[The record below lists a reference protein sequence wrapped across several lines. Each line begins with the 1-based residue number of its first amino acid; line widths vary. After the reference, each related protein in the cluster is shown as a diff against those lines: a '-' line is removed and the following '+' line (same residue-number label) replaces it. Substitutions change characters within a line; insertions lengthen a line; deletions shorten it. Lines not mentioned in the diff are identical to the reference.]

1 MRAPFRVALIGLG
14 NVGGALARRLVEDAD
29 RITLAAGRPIALEG
43 IAVAHPEGRRA
54 LAPLRPAVQL
64 LAQPQ
69 LDAIVEVMGGIE
81 PASTY
86 ISTALQA
93 GRQVITANKQLVA
106 AQGPPLACLGPL
118 RFEASVASAI
128 PIVETLAD
136 ALGADRIG
144 SIMGI
149 LNGTTN
155 SMLAAMGGGASYADA
170 LADAQ
175 RRGLA
180 EADPSADVDA
190 HDPAAKLAILAMLAF
205 RRRIEPSQIERVGI
219 GGLDQT
225 ELLGARQRGFVV
237 KLIAAATVSNGV
249 SIEADVRPRLIPN
262 DAPMARVAGAM
273 NAIAVEAAHAGT
285 LTLQGPGAGP
295 DAAASAVL
303 ADLVRA
309 ARDMPASAGALLAS
323 LADQPVATITPL
335 GLQTPF
341 PAVPG
346 SWTIHVGLADP
357 RPGQIPSA
365 AGADGP

>member
-1 MRAPFRVALIGLG
+1 MRAPFRVALFGLG

-29 RITLAAGRPIALEG
+29 RITMAAGRPIALEG

-54 LAPLRPAVQL
+54 PAPLLLAAQL
-64 LAQPQ
+64 LAQRQ
-69 LDAIVEVMGGIE
+69 LDAIVEVMGGLE

-106 AQGPPLACLGPL
+106 ARGPSLARLGPL

-128 PIVETLAD
+128 PIVETLAETL
-136 ALGADRIG
+136 AADRIT
-144 SIMGI
+144 SLMGI

-155 SMLAAMGGGASYADA
+155 SILEAMAEGADYADA

-190 HDPAAKLAILAMLAF
+190 HDPAAKLAILGMLAF
-205 RRRIEPSQIERVGI
+205 RRRVDPSQIERVGI
-219 GGLDQT
+219 RDLDQRQLV
-225 ELLGARQRGFVV
+225 EARERGLVV
-237 KLIAAATVSNGV
+237 KLMAAARATGGA
-249 SIEADVRPRLIPN
+249 SIEADVRPRLIPEG
-262 DAPMARVAGAM
+262 APLARVAGAM
-273 NAIAVEAAHAGT
+273 NAIAVDAAYAGT
-285 LTLQGPGAGP
+285 LELHGPGAGP

-303 ADLVRA
+303 ADLIRA
-309 ARDMPASAGALLAS
+309 ARGTPPSAGELLAS
-323 LADQPVATITPL
+323 LADQPPATITPL

-341 PAVPG
+341 P
-346 SWTIHVGLADP
+346 
-357 RPGQIPSA
+357 
-365 AGADGP
+365 

>member
-1 MRAPFRVALIGLG
+1 MRAPFRVAVIGLG
-14 NVGGALARRLVEDAD
+14 NVGGALARRLVDDAD
-29 RITLAAGRPIALEG
+29 RITMAAGRPIALEG
-43 IAVAHPEGRRA
+43 IAVAHPGARRA
-54 LAPLRPAVQL
+54 PAPFLLAAQL
-64 LAQPQ
+64 LAQRQ

-136 ALGADRIG
+136 ALGADRID

-205 RRRIEPSQIERVGI
+205 RRRIDPSQIARVGI
-219 GGLDQT
+219 R
-225 ELLGARQRGFVV
+225 ELGPGQMEDGRRRGFVI
-237 KLIAAATVSNGV
+237 KLIAAAIHDGARV
-249 SIEADVRPRLIPN
+249 EADIRPRLVPA
-262 DAPMARVAGAM
+262 DAPMARVHGAM
-273 NAIAVEAAHAGT
+273 NAIALDAEYAGS
-285 LTLQGPGAGP
+285 LIFEGPGAGP

-303 ADLVRA
+303 ADLIRA
-309 ARDMPASAGALLAS
+309 AKGVPPSAGSLLAT
-323 LADQPVATITPL
+323 LADTSPVTVVPL
-335 GLQTPF
+335 GPTAPY
-341 PAVPG
+341 PAA
-346 SWTIHVGLADP
+346 S
-357 RPGQIPSA
+357 
-365 AGADGP
+365 

>member
-1 MRAPFRVALIGLG
+1 MIGLG

-29 RITLAAGRPIALEG
+29 RITLAAGRPIVLEG

-93 GRQVITANKQLVA
+93 GRQVVTANKQLVA

-128 PIVETLAD
+128 PIIETLAD
-136 ALGADRIG
+136 TLAADRIG

-155 SMLAAMGGGASYADA
+155 SILAAMAGGASYADA
-170 LADAQ
+170 LADAR

-205 RRRIEPSQIERVGI
+205 RRRIDPSQIVRVGI
-219 GGLDQT
+219 RDVGADQI
-225 ELLGARQRGFVV
+225 ENGRRRGFVI
-237 KLIAAATVSNGV
+237 KLIAAATTDDGG
-249 SIEADVRPRLIPN
+249 SIQADVRPRLVPA
-262 DAPMARVAGAM
+262 DAPMARVHGAM
-273 NAIAVEAAHAGT
+273 NAIAVDAEYAGS
-285 LTLQGPGAGP
+285 LLFEGPGAGP

-303 ADLVRA
+303 ADLIRA
-309 ARDMPASAGALLAS
+309 AKDVPASAGSLLAT
-323 LADQPVATITPL
+323 LADAPPATVFPL
-335 GLQTPF
+335 GPTAQY
-341 PAVPG
+341 PAA
-346 SWTIHVGLADP
+346 S
-357 RPGQIPSA
+357 
-365 AGADGP
+365 